1 MTKSGQSLTATQVLR
16 WSALGLGAIYGLT
29 RQMSFNQQA
38 KINASKREYEH
49 KAELI
54 EKAKAEF
61 EAKQNPSKGDG
72 STDSQLPISPPLR
85 LALTV
90 ALLAG
95 AALGLQSDRGD
106 RNADSPATVIR
117 NPEDKNFDLEKYLN
131 AVFAENK

>member
-1 MTKSGQSLTATQVLR
+1 
-16 WSALGLGAIYGLT
+16 
-29 RQMSFNQQA
+29 MSFNQQA